1 MEHSANKFNLI
12 AIGTGIAASTVAWE
26 CHSAGWKTAVIDSR
40 PFGGTCALRGCDPK
54 KVLVGGAELIDW
66 ARRMQNKGISYSETS
81 NLNINWIDLMRFKR
95 TFTESVPKEREDS
108 FNKSGIASFH
118 GNARFIGPNTI
129 RITDEK
135 NKSGRTI
142 EGENI
147 LIATG
152 AKPAK
157 LNITGEENVVTSE
170 EFLELDELPDNVL
183 FIGGGYI
190 SFEFAHL
197 AARAGSNVTILH
209 RGKTPLAGFDPDLVG
224 ILLNRTREVG
234 INVKLQSSVK
244 KIDPK
249 DNGKKFDVH
258 LSTLENIPTND
269 NETKIIETGL
279 VIHGA

>member
-1 MEHSANKFNLI
+1 MEQSANKFNLI
-12 AIGTGIAASTVAWE
+12 VIGTGVAVSTVAWE

-66 ARRMQNKGISYSETS
+66 ARRMHNNGISYGETS
-81 NLNINWIDLMRFKR
+81 NLNINWTDLMRFKR

-129 RITDEK
+129 RIMDEK
-135 NKSGRTI
+135 NNSGRTI

-157 LNITGEENVVTSE
+157 TEYQREKKMLLLVR
-170 EFLELDELPDNVL
+170 
-183 FIGGGYI
+183 
-190 SFEFAHL
+190 SF
-197 AARAGSNVTILH
+197 
-209 RGKTPLAGFDPDLVG
+209 
-224 ILLNRTREVG
+224 
-234 INVKLQSSVK
+234 
-244 KIDPK
+244 
-249 DNGKKFDVH
+249 
-258 LSTLENIPTND
+258 
-269 NETKIIETGL
+269 
-279 VIHGA
+279 